1 MDNQATGLFIKQLR
15 TEKNLTQKELA
26 DRLHVTDKAVS
37 KWERGLSLPAVD
49 LLQPLSQ
56 ALGISVVELLDAQ
69 RHQDNSIDLQKA
81 NAILEDTTRRLK
93 KPSGEN
99 ASPSSSSSFSSS
111 SPPESAAGSSG
122 IKASFSTKAPLASRT
137 STTPPGT
144 TPSPGSAS
152 PSSSSSSGSRSLP
165 PCAKN
170 KRLKKVP
177 ADPALFSSK
186 AHRNARSDWSV
197 QSAHPCPANAPG

>member
-15 TEKNLTQKELA
+15 IEKNLTQKELA

-93 KPSGEN
+93 KT
-99 ASPSSSSSFSSS
+99 
-111 SPPESAAGSSG
+111 
-122 IKASFSTKAPLASRT
+122 IR
-137 STTPPGT
+137 
-144 TPSPGSAS
+144 
-152 PSSSSSSGSRSLP
+152 R
-165 PCAKN
+165 
-170 KRLKKVP
+170 KRL
-177 ADPALFSSK
+177 ALLIIFIPVSYTHLR
-186 AHRNARSDWSV
+186 AHET
-197 QSAHPCPANAPG
+197 

>member
-81 NAILEDTTRRLK
+81 NAILEATTRRLNK
-93 KPSGEN
+93 T
-99 ASPSSSSSFSSS
+99 
-111 SPPESAAGSSG
+111 
-122 IKASFSTKAPLASRT
+122 IR
-137 STTPPGT
+137 
-144 TPSPGSAS
+144 
-152 PSSSSSSGSRSLP
+152 R
-165 PCAKN
+165 
-170 KRLKKVP
+170 KRL
-177 ADPALFSSK
+177 ALLIIFILLFITTRISGRIIWNQGLLLDESSLGIQDIYYTPWDSTLSWIRFALQFLLLWITFFAALRK
-186 AHRNARSDWSV
+186 E
-197 QSAHPCPANAPG
+197 

>member
-15 TEKNLTQKELA
+15 TEKELA

-93 KPSGEN
+93 KT
-99 ASPSSSSSFSSS
+99 
-111 SPPESAAGSSG
+111 
-122 IKASFSTKAPLASRT
+122 IR
-137 STTPPGT
+137 
-144 TPSPGSAS
+144 
-152 PSSSSSSGSRSLP
+152 R
-165 PCAKN
+165 
-170 KRLKKVP
+170 KRL
-177 ADPALFSSK
+177 ALLIIFILLFITTRISGRIIWNQGLLLDESSLGIQDIYYTPWDSTLSWIRFALQFLLLWITFFAALRK
-186 AHRNARSDWSV
+186 E
-197 QSAHPCPANAPG
+197 

>member
-15 TEKNLTQKELA
+15 IEKNLTQKELA

-69 RHQDNSIDLQKA
+69 CHQDNSIDLQKA

-93 KPSGEN
+93 KTIRRNDLPSHHLH
-99 ASPSSSSSFSSS
+99 SPLHHHQNQRPDPLESR
-111 SPPESAAGSSG
+111 PPSRRKIPWHPG
-122 IKASFSTKAPLASRT
+122 PLLQPLGQHPLLDPLR
-137 STTPPGT
+137 PPV
-144 TPSPGSAS
+144 
-152 PSSSSSSGSRSLP
+152 P
-165 PCAKN
+165 PPLDHVLCRPAQRI
-170 KRLKKVP
+170 KRLKKR
-177 ADPALFSSK
+177 A
-186 AHRNARSDWSV
+186 
-197 QSAHPCPANAPG
+197 G

>member
-15 TEKNLTQKELA
+15 IEKNLTQKELA

-81 NAILEDTTRRLK
+81 NAILEETIRRKRLALLIIFILLFITTRI
-93 KPSGEN
+93 SGRILWNQGLLLDE
-99 ASPSSSSSFSSS
+99 
-111 SPPESAAGSSG
+111 
-122 IKASFSTKAPLASRT
+122 
-137 STTPPGT
+137 
-144 TPSPGSAS
+144 
-152 PSSSSSSGSRSLP
+152 RSLGIQDLYYSP
-165 PCAKN
+165 WDN
-170 KRLKKVP
+170 TLSWIRF
-177 ADPALFSSK
+177 ALQFLLLWITFFAALRK
-186 AHRNARSDWSV
+186 E
-197 QSAHPCPANAPG
+197 

>member
-93 KPSGEN
+93 KTIRRKRLALLIIFSLLFITTRISGRILWNQGLLLDE
-99 ASPSSSSSFSSS
+99 
-111 SPPESAAGSSG
+111 
-122 IKASFSTKAPLASRT
+122 
-137 STTPPGT
+137 
-144 TPSPGSAS
+144 
-152 PSSSSSSGSRSLP
+152 RSLGIQDLYYSP
-165 PCAKN
+165 WDN
-170 KRLKKVP
+170 TLSWIRF
-177 ADPALFSSK
+177 ALQFLLLWITFFAALRK
-186 AHRNARSDWSV
+186 E
-197 QSAHPCPANAPG
+197 